1 MKVLEL
7 HPAKRVLWQVVG
19 GPEEWIG
26 TRVSWELKQ
35 DGDYVHRPLQTPGL
49 ERAGGVHAPL
59 QHQVGDLPDELEVAG
74 GNRQGCSQ
82 PQRHQDRQ
90 LELTATDEASSLPD
104 IDKVFKAL
112 ADPTRRRL
120 LDLLHRE
127 NGQTL
132 TALCEHMDMTRQAV
146 TQHLQLLEE
155 ANLVAIVWQGREKL
169 HYLNPV
175 PLHEIYERWIEK
187 FERNRLGALRDLK
200 KKTGR

>member
-1 MKVLEL
+1 MQ
-7 HPAKRVLWQVVG
+7 R
-19 GPEEWIG
+19 
-26 TRVSWELKQ
+26 
-35 DGDYVHRPLQTPGL
+35 DPL
-49 ERAGGVHAPL
+49 
-59 QHQVGDLPDELEVAG
+59 
-74 GNRQGCSQ
+74 
-82 PQRHQDRQ
+82 
-90 LELTATDEASSLPD
+90 D

-120 LDLLHRE
+120 LDLLHRD

-175 PLHEIYERWIEK
+175 PLHEIYARWIEK
-187 FERNRLGALRDLK
+187 FEHNRLGALRNLK
-200 KKTGR
+200 KKLEGDDDEKA